1 MNGMI
6 MENTKVLSLVAS
18 SALATVRA
26 LQSSKTAT
34 ADMATALGTKPTYDQ
49 WVFCFDQWAESFKAE
64 FKKTYKTEPAEK
76 TILNNQS
83 KLVASLNAEYSLSKP
98 QKPTASAKAKA
109 EQRAKGKTEM
119 QKLAEKP
126 LAELQAEK
134 TALCQKAVQGDIE
147 AVKAVTKLAKVIE
160 QKQKA
165 DSKAV
170 TSSLKVT
177 RDKLIARIKAE
188 CNLEML
194 NRIDALLD
202 SIAKGNDKPMVT
214 AEPVKAKKVV
224 NG

>member
-1 MNGMI
+1 
-6 MENTKVLSLVAS
+6 MENTKLIALINS

-26 LQSSKTAT
+26 LQSSDTAT
-34 ADMATALGTKPTYDQ
+34 ADMATALGTNPSYDQ
-49 WVFCFDQWAESFKAE
+49 WVLCFDQWAESFKAE
-64 FKKTYKTEPAEK
+64 FKKMYKTEPAEK

-83 KLVASLNAEYSLSKP
+83 KLIASLNTKYSLSKP

-109 EQRAKGKTEM
+109 EQRSKEKTEL

-126 LAELQAEK
+126 LAELQKEK

-160 QKQKA
+160 LKTKA
-165 DSKAV
+165 DAKAV
-170 TSSLKVT
+170 TSSLKAT

-202 SIAKGNDKPMVT
+202 SVAKGNDKPMATDTTVT
-214 AEPVKAKKVV
+214 PKARKVA
-224 NG
+224 